1 MGILGNLMIPPQYR
15 IIAYAGIALVLFLG
29 GLYKG
34 YNWAADKY
42 QVKLDAMI
50 LERTQYVAEKNQL
63 ATRLELALSD
73 VKEVI
78 VTKYVDRV
86 KVIKEKEYVY
96 RDQAISVVP
105 SKCELSDGWV
115 WLHDASA
122 RGEPSD
128 ATRSADA
135 TPSGIKDTE
144 ALAVVTENYS
154 NANANAEQLKSLQEW
169 VNEAKRIVEEAN
181 EVIRK
186 NNDKKKNRWN
196 N

>member
-1 MGILGNLMIPPQYR
+1 MGILGNLIPPQYK
-15 IIAYAGIALVLFLG
+15 IFAYAGILLVIVTAVFW
-29 GLYKG
+29 KG
-34 YNWAADKY
+34 YGCAADKY
-42 QVKLDAMI
+42 QVKLDAME
-50 LERTQYVAEKNQL
+50 LERTEYIAQKNEL
-63 ATRLELALSD
+63 ATRLELALSK

-96 RDQAISVVP
+96 RDQAINVVP
-105 SKCELSDGWV
+105 TKCELSSGWV

-122 RGEPSD
+122 RGESAD

-154 NANANAEQLKSLQEW
+154 IANLNAEQLKSLQEW
-169 VNEAKRIVEEAN
+169 VNEAQRTIEEAN
-181 EVIRK
+181 EIIR
-186 NNDKKKNRWN
+186 NNNEKKKNRWN

>member
-1 MGILGNLMIPPQYR
+1 MGILGNLIPPQYK
-15 IIAYAGIALVLFLG
+15 IFAYAGILFVLVTAAFW
-29 GLYKG
+29 KG
-34 YNWAADKY
+34 YGCAADNY
-42 QVKLDAMI
+42 QVKIDKLV
-50 LERTQYVAEKNQL
+50 LERDTYVSQKQDL
-63 ATRLELALSD
+63 ATQLELALAN

-96 RDQAISVVP
+96 RDQAVNVVP
-105 SKCELSDGWV
+105 SNCELSNGWV

-135 TPSGIKDTE
+135 TPSAIKDTE

-169 VNEAKRIVEEAN
+169 VNEARRIVEEAN
-181 EVIRK
+181 AIIQKDNE
-186 NNDKKKNRWN
+186 KKKNRWYN
-196 N
+196 